1 MYTSLFSHP
10 SCIEHDTG
18 IGHPECP
25 ERLKAVL
32 AALEGEAFHFLDR
45 REAPR
50 AEIEQLA
57 RVHPISYI
65 ERVLAAI
72 PAEGHVELDNDTI
85 LSPSSGEAALRAA
98 GAVCAA
104 VDAVM
109 TGEARNAF
117 CATRPP
123 GHHAET
129 AKAMGFCLFNNVAVG
144 AEQARK
150 VHGISRVAVID
161 FDVHHGNGTQD
172 IFQNDPGLFYASI
185 HQAPLYPGTGLVEE
199 RGVADN
205 IVNVPLPAMSGSP
218 EFRHAMSSRIF
229 PALEHFQPELIMI
242 SAGFDAHT
250 RDPLASLHLV
260 DDDYVWVTRKL
271 GEFAREYCGARIV
284 STLEGGYD
292 IRALASSCAAHVQE
306 LMAA

>member
-10 SCIEHDTG
+10 SCIDHDTG

-45 REAPR
+45 RIAPR

-72 PAEGHVELDNDTI
+72 PAEGHVELDNDTV
-85 LSPSSGEAALRAA
+85 LCPSSGEAALRAA

-109 TGEARNAF
+109 SGEARNAF

-123 GHHAET
+123 GHHAE
-129 AKAMGFCLFNNVAVG
+129 AARAMGFCLFNNVAVG
-144 AEQARK
+144 AEHARK

-172 IFQNDPGLFYASI
+172 IFQNDPGLFYAST
-185 HQAPLYPGTGLVEE
+185 HQAHLYPNTGLLEE

-205 IVNVPLPAMSGSP
+205 IVNVPLPEMAGSP
-218 EFRHAMSSRIF
+218 EFRHAMMTRIF

>member
-129 AKAMGFCLFNNVAVG
+129 RQAMGFCLFNNVAVG
-144 AEQARK
+144 ARA
-150 VHGISRVAVID
+150 
-161 FDVHHGNGTQD
+161 
-172 IFQNDPGLFYASI
+172 
-185 HQAPLYPGTGLVEE
+185 
-199 RGVADN
+199 
-205 IVNVPLPAMSGSP
+205 
-218 EFRHAMSSRIF
+218 
-229 PALEHFQPELIMI
+229 
-242 SAGFDAHT
+242 
-250 RDPLASLHLV
+250 
-260 DDDYVWVTRKL
+260 
-271 GEFAREYCGARIV
+271 GARR
-284 STLEGGYD
+284 SM
-292 IRALASSCAAHVQE
+292 ASPASR
-306 LMAA
+306 